1 MASKKK
7 ADKKRAAS
15 SPAVK
20 SDAKK
25 KGSAGSRG
33 AWKLMDRGSTVA
45 AGLLAREISTVSWR
59 AVTGRKPPTNGRH
72 PDVDTR
78 EAVAWAV
85 IGGALTELVKI
96 GVRRYAATYWV
107 KSTGQLPPGMKSLSA
122 PPLVDPKTVVP
133 EPTPPAERRGVRR
146 RR

>member
-20 SDAKK
+20 TDAKK

-33 AWKLMDRGSTVA
+33 AWKVMDRGSTVA
-45 AGLLAREISTVSWR
+45 AALLAREVSSVSWR
-59 AVTGRKPPTNGRH
+59 AVTGKKPPTNARH
-72 PDVDTR
+72 PEVGTR
-78 EAVAWAV
+78 EAVAWAMV
-85 IGGALTELVKI
+85 GGALTELVKI

-107 KSTGQLPPGMKSLSA
+107 KSTGQLPPGMKTLSA
-122 PPLVDPKTVVP
+122 PPLVDPATVVP
-133 EPTPPAERRGVRR
+133 EPQKSAGRR
-146 RR
+146 RRRRRR